1 MKSIEKT
8 RPRPVLL
15 SLTWMVV
22 TLAAGLTVRF
32 APIGLP
38 AFAVKYGG
46 SALWALM
53 VYWVCSSLL
62 PKLTF
67 QRAGLVAGTV
77 ATAVEFFKLYHAPWL
92 DAFRLTLPGI
102 LLLGRI
108 FSGWDILVYWAAI
121 GAGALLDARVRAAF
135 QPKAAG

>member
-1 MKSIEKT
+1 M

-15 SLTWMVV
+15 SLTLMVV
-22 TLAAGLTVRF
+22 TVAAGLVVRF
-32 APIGLP
+32 ARIGLP
-38 AFAVKYGG
+38 AVVVKYGG

-62 PKLTF
+62 PRLSF
-67 QRAGLVAGTV
+67 QRACLVAGTV
-77 ATAVEFFKLYHAPWL
+77 ATGVEFLKLIHTPWP

-108 FSGWDILVYWAAI
+108 FSGWDILAYWAAI
-121 GAGALLDARVRAAF
+121 GAGALVDARIRDS
-135 QPKAAG
+135 AG